1 MIDGDFIE
9 FGDGLVAAKDGWF
22 WDNNRQVYIDTEG
35 TIRSEE
41 EYENHDTPE
50 ED

>member
-1 MIDGDFIE
+1 MSDFMEI
-9 FGDGLVAAKDGWF
+9 GNSGWVPAKDGWF

-41 EYENHDTPE
+41 EYELHETPE
-50 ED
+50 ES